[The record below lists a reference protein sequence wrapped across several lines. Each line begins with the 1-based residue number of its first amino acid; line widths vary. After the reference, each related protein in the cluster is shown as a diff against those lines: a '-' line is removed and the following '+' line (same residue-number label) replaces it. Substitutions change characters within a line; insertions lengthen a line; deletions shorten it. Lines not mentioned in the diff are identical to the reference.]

1 MNNAEQD
8 YEEYVD
14 DSVLR
19 TDKFTV
25 TDESSANWCV
35 KKIAKCDE
43 RIENVKKFVANE
55 KLRLDNYLDKMV
67 EEEMQTRHYMESLLM
82 PYAQETLKFS
92 KQKSMKL
99 LEGTIGFHK
108 CQPKIEKDEAAL
120 MTFVETS
127 LPEFVKVKKS
137 VNWADLKKECV
148 MTGDKMVTKD
158 GEIVEGVKVLPAEP
172 DTFYVKAGGL

>member
-1 MNNAEQD
+1 MDNIKQD
-8 YEEYVD
+8 YEKYEEAALPKKENFIVKD
-14 DSVLR
+14 Q
-19 TDKFTV
+19 
-25 TDESSANWCV
+25 SSANWCV
-35 KKIAKCDE
+35 KKIANCDE
-43 RIENVKKFVANE
+43 EILALKKFVADE
-55 KLRLDNYLDKMV
+55 KLKLDNYLDTMLK
-67 EEEMQTRHYMESLLM
+67 EKLANRRYFEALLM

-92 KQKSMKL
+92 NLKSIKFP
-99 LEGTIGFHK
+99 EGTIGFHAN
-108 CQPKIEKDEAAL
+108 QPKIEKDEAAL

-158 GEIVEGVKVLPAEP
+158 GEVVEGVKVLPAEP

>member
-1 MNNAEQD
+1 MDNAEQD

-19 TDKFTV
+19 TDKFEV
-25 TDESSANWCV
+25 KDESSANWCV

-67 EEEMQTRHYMESLLM
+67 EEEEGNRNYFLTLLR
-82 PYAQETLKFS
+82 PYAEETLKFS
-92 KQKSMKL
+92 KKKSMQL
-99 LEGTIGFHK
+99 PEGTFGFRK
-108 CQPKIEKDEAAL
+108 GLPKIEKDEAAL
-120 MTFVETS
+120 LAFVETS

-158 GEIVEGVKVLPAEP
+158 GEVVEGVKVLPAEP